1 MRIKVWGSP
10 EGIKELHQK
19 KLENHEIITED
30 IDPGYMQQCDLF
42 IDLHPDKFYNRL
54 DLYEQFYPIPVLV
67 NCVKDTLA
75 HIYMERFGNKQR
87 FSLYGLNALPTF
99 IGNPVAEVSVLHKGF
114 ASSLKKLMEE
124 LDWEYVVVEDF
135 VGMITPRTVAM
146 IINEAYFTVQDG
158 TASRED
164 IDMAMKTGVN
174 YPYGPFEWCHK
185 IGVRHVYEL
194 LNLLYEATHDER
206 YKVPALLQ
214 REYKQ
219 DLLELKKQSDWPLY

>member
-1 MRIKVWGSP
+1 
-10 EGIKELHQK
+10 
-19 KLENHEIITED
+19 
-30 IDPGYMQQCDLF
+30 
-42 IDLHPDKFYNRL
+42 
-54 DLYEQFYPIPVLV
+54 
-67 NCVKDTLA
+67 
-75 HIYMERFGNKQR
+75 
-87 FSLYGLNALPTF
+87 
-99 IGNPVAEVSVLHKGF
+99 
-114 ASSLKKLMEE
+114 
-124 LDWEYVVVEDF
+124 
-135 VGMITPRTVAM
+135 MITPRTVAM

-219 DLLELKKQSDWPLY
+219 DLLELKKQSDWLSY